1 MYAVIRTGGKQYRVS
16 KGDLVT
22 VEKLQG
28 SAGDKVE
35 LPSVLLV
42 GEGNQVTVGRP
53 WLEQARVVGTIV
65 RQTRGP
71 KLLIFKYKRRKGYQ
85 KRQGHRQDQTVL
97 RVTEI
102 LTGTEEGQN

>member
-16 KGDLVT
+16 QGDLVT
-22 VEKLQG
+22 VEKLEG

-35 LPSVLLV
+35 LASVLLV

-71 KLLIFKYKRRKGYQ
+71 KVLIFKYKRRKGYQ

>member
-1 MYAVIRTGGKQYRVS
+1 MYAVIQTGGKQYRVS
-16 KGDLVT
+16 QGDLVT
-22 VEKLQG
+22 VEKLDG
-28 SAGDKVE
+28 SAGDRVE
-35 LPSVLLV
+35 LASVLLV
-42 GEGNQVTVGRP
+42 GEGNQITVGRP

-71 KLLIFKYKRRKGYQ
+71 KILIFKYKRRKGYQ
-85 KRQGHRQDQTVL
+85 KRQGHRQDQTML

>member
-1 MYAVIRTGGKQYRVS
+1 
-16 KGDLVT
+16 
-22 VEKLQG
+22 
-28 SAGDKVE
+28 
-35 LPSVLLV
+35 
-42 GEGNQVTVGRP
+42 
-53 WLEQARVVGTIV
+53 VVGTIV

-71 KLLIFKYKRRKGYQ
+71 KVLIFKYKRRKGYQ